1 MSMDTPMKE
10 LQERLLAMGW
20 AMSEGPPPFDTMFVH
35 PPWGGLPYRLRD
47 ITDADLARWESGEQD
62 DPVEDEE
69 ETEEDVLFQLFAA
82 VSHSFD
88 LKLSRSED
96 DKQRFKDILCDG
108 VDWYYH
114 HLNVFT
120 NIKQRLRRQT

>member
-1 MSMDTPMKE
+1 
-10 LQERLLAMGW
+10 MGW
-20 AMSEGPPPFDTMFVH
+20 KMEDGPPPFDKMFIH

-47 ITDADLARWESGEQD
+47 ISDEDPVRWESGERD
-62 DPVEDEE
+62 EPVEDEE

-88 LKLSRSED
+88 LKLSRSEE

-108 VDWYYH
+108 VDWYCY
-114 HLNVFT
+114 HLNEFT
-120 NIKQRLRRQT
+120 QPSQEQEENP